1 MDNRNIPPDG
11 HGMSSEQA
19 TQPISTSA
27 IASALTTSLAPSP
40 ENTRPSQQT
49 RRLQLRNAGFRGQS
63 LPSRRISP
71 IWTCSVRSPEP
82 FGRVV
87 NDENSPNTLEKRL
100 AYGEDLPP
108 NPVSILQELNNSAR
122 RRRHPSDR
130 SIGAI
135 FQDNTATAP
144 ANENSPLSWYSE
156 TSNSNTPLQPRES
169 SISIMKLRDV
179 SFCGRTPPPLSSPL
193 AKQTKSRNGNRVH
206 HRTTSAEAT
215 KYIEHLESQLVAV
228 NTKLDSLMSPTSHR
242 ARAAKL
248 RALTTEARSLRQ
260 QLSEWE
266 QKFDERVQDERN
278 QLAEVEMTL
287 STRLQVLEDEV
298 ELKDNRV
305 RDLEWQMES
314 LKAQVKNA
322 EGLEAVNAD
331 LERRIEFLTNL
342 VVQSPTKLELCSAA
356 SSPSKADPRKRIA
369 PTGSMMPRVPPSPGS
384 KRLSLNI
391 GPDMYRYSRRSFGP
405 GFSPVQSPGTTPGLA
420 SRREQDI
427 SESFKKRR
435 TSSSIESGNSSSSFR
450 SPPASSSRPTSL
462 HSNGSFGAFSWGL
475 PLPPEPDAH
484 AKPSHKQRRMRRFPS
499 GGASLK
505 PLILPTAAGTPS
517 LPASAPIATTHQES
531 PQRDFSYVSIDPTVA
546 FLSAHEF
553 DSPTNT
559 PTQPG
564 RRRSTSVAQRE
575 TLTALEGRSSPFVD
589 KDDVSSIQSP
599 RSYSDDPLETVEEES
614 SDARPAK
621 KERPR
626 SLGEELAE
634 AGLLSVNSIDD
645 GPIPYSDQSTENVT
659 MPEVDPANIDAL
671 QSCLLSPQRHLREST
686 ESETTPRTR
695 TSPFKLHTPSPKSV
709 ASTDVATRHAYGLFT
724 RLKGLILSTKQDP
737 SDLARRL
744 IYNAW
749 VVGMAKLGGMGW
761 WLLGLVYGKRWR
773 KKNRV
778 ADVETTVEEVPAP
791 SSDWHH
797 ISPGSDGRKASEPYE
812 RRHLSNNAQT
822 TLGILNPLSRT
833 LYATPDPSRH
843 GKAKDPLILRHD
855 VHLVPCP
862 ECEQH
867 WSRRSLRLWFR
878 FSLAIV
884 LAVGLAIKDGPGSV
898 LEGCH
903 TSDEQE
909 YKRRQST
916 TQGSRSSS
924 AHRAKSIA
932 KTTSVMLKAHNTQ
945 RVMSTPSP
953 SSDNA
958 EEASRDLGQKDI
970 AMKDSAAPSQKRKVS
985 RLTTYTRD
993 FERTLI
999 KYNIEARGVRRVL
1012 PHECHTLTWRS
1023 YLQPFFLW
1031 SSVNLAAQNVTL
1043 GMLGPALFTLSFR
1056 DASLCA
1062 FFGSLIGATGVAYIT
1077 TFGPISG
1084 NRTLIFARYTF
1095 GWYPSKLL
1103 VILNLIV
1110 LLGYSM
1116 IDLVIA
1122 GQILSAVSVNDSMS
1136 IVVGIIVVAII
1147 GWLIT
1152 TFGISIFHTYQRY
1165 AFIPQLIAYSI
1176 LYGVSSHNYDLSSPS
1191 QGDNRTVIGSR
1202 ISFLSL
1208 TLAAAITYG
1217 GTAADYFVY
1226 YPPTTVPVALFSIS
1240 LISLLCSFT
1249 FTYCIGIGLASGIT
1263 AVPAYSTAYNKSQ
1276 GALIVAG
1283 FTESTSPGN
1292 FNTGF
1297 GKFLSV
1303 VVALGLVANLALPTY
1318 SSGIDFQVLGKN
1330 FQEVPRVVWNSVGV
1344 VVYTVCALAG
1354 RGHLAEIFT
1363 NFLALMGYWVI
1374 IWMGI
1379 TLQEQLLFR
1388 SRFGFKM
1395 GIGERGSR
1403 RGWGQSYDWTAWDQP
1418 SNLPYGTAAFIAF
1431 LVGWAGAILC
1441 MAQYWYIG
1449 PIAKLIG
1456 EHGAD
1461 MGNFVGLSWALITNN
1476 HNIIFSVVQIRTIA
1490 TYNRHS
1496 SKSLGYCFEHY
1507 LNTKIKHSLKNPAFA
1522 IMRVCALTPVT
1533 LLLLSPLTH
1542 AYTGDMTYYDPGMGS
1557 CGISSG
1563 PNDDVVALSVDTMKN
1578 SANPNAN
1585 FKCGSWIGI
1594 WNPYTKK
1601 KYSAKIVDTCQAC
1614 KKGDIDVSPALF
1626 KKIAPNG
1633 NGRVHGINWGG
1644 ERVGG

>member
-11 HGMSSEQA
+11 DRMSSEQA
-19 TQPISTSA
+19 TQPMSTSA

-40 ENTRPSQQT
+40 ENTRSSQQT

-63 LPSRRISP
+63 LPTRRISP

-122 RRRHPSDR
+122 GKRRTSNR
-130 SIGAI
+130 SVGTI
-135 FQDNTATAP
+135 FKDSTATAP
-144 ANENSPLSWYSE
+144 TDEDSALSWYSG
-156 TSNSNTPLQPRES
+156 TSNDNTPLQPQES
-169 SISIMKLRDV
+169 SISMMKLREV
-179 SFCGRTPPPLSSPL
+179 SFNGRTPPPLSSPL
-193 AKQTKSRNGNRVH
+193 AKQTKSRNSNRVH

-260 QLSEWE
+260 QISEWE
-266 QKFDERVQDERN
+266 HKFEERVQDERN

-287 STRLQVLEDEV
+287 TTRLQALEDEV
-298 ELKDNRV
+298 ELKDSRV
-305 RDLEWQMES
+305 RDLEWQLES
-314 LKAQVKNA
+314 LKAQVKDA

-369 PTGSMMPRVPPSPGS
+369 PTRSMMPRVPPSPGS

-391 GPDMYRYSRRSFGP
+391 GPDMYRRSRRSFGS
-405 GFSPVQSPGTTPGLA
+405 GCSPMQSPGTTPGFA
-420 SRREQDI
+420 SGKEQDHG
-427 SESFKKRR
+427 SESLKERR

-462 HSNGSFGAFSWGL
+462 HSNGSFGAYSWGL
-475 PLPPEPDAH
+475 PLPPEPEAN

-499 GGASLK
+499 GSASLK

-517 LPASAPIATTHQES
+517 LPASAPMATTDQET
-531 PQRDFSYVSIDPTVA
+531 PQRDFSYISIDPTIA

-553 DSPTNT
+553 SSPINT

-564 RRRSTSVAQRE
+564 RRRSTSSAQRE
-575 TLTALEGRSSPFVD
+575 TLTALEGRSTPSVD
-589 KDDVSSIQSP
+589 QDDVYSVQSP
-599 RSYSDDPLETVEEES
+599 RSYSDEPLETVEEES
-614 SDARPAK
+614 SDARPPK

-634 AGLLSVNSIDD
+634 AGLLSVNSIDE
-645 GPIPYSDQSTENVT
+645 GLIPYFDQCIENIKI
-659 MPEVDPANIDAL
+659 PEVNPAGTDAS
-671 QSCLLSPQRHLREST
+671 QSRLLSPQRQLRELT

-695 TSPFKLHTPSPKSV
+695 MSPVKLRTPSPKAL
-709 ASTDVATRHAYGLFT
+709 ASTGVATRHAYGLLT
-724 RLKGLILSTKQDP
+724 RLKGLILRTKQDP

-744 IYNAW
+744 IHNAW
-749 VVGMAKLGGMGW
+749 MVGVAKLGGIGW
-761 WLLGLVYGKRWR
+761 WLLGLVYGKRWQ
-773 KKNRV
+773 KKTRV
-778 ADVETTVEEVPAP
+778 ADVETTVEEIPAP
-791 SSDWHH
+791 SSDRPDV
-797 ISPGSDGRKASEPYE
+797 SAGLDGRKASKPYE
-812 RRHLSNNAQT
+812 NRHPSTNAAMT
-822 TLGILNPLSRT
+822 SRTLKSPSRT
-833 LYATPDPSRH
+833 LYATPDTSR
-843 GKAKDPLILRHD
+843 GGRVKDPLILRHD

-867 WSRRSLRLWFR
+867 SSRRSLRLWFR

-884 LAVGLAIKDGPGSV
+884 LAVGLAIKEGPGSV

-903 TSDEQE
+903 TSDEQV
-909 YKRRQST
+909 YQTQQDTCQSFRCISGNRAEST
-916 TQGSRSSS
+916 PSRITCGS
-924 AHRAKSIA
+924 
-932 KTTSVMLKAHNTQ
+932 
-945 RVMSTPSP
+945 VMSTPSP
-953 SSDNA
+953 TSDDS
-958 EEASRDLGQKDI
+958 EKASRDLDGKDVDI
-970 AMKDSAAPSQKRKVS
+970 KDSMDPSSNYNVHEQKEVPRSK
-985 RLTTYTRD
+985 LATYTRD

-1043 GMLGPALFTLSFR
+1043 GMLGPTLFVLSFR

-1062 FFGSLIGATGVAYIT
+1062 FFGSLIGATGVSYVA

-1176 LYGVSSHNYDLSSPS
+1176 LYGVSSHNYDLLTPS
-1191 QGDNRTVIGSR
+1191 QGDSRTVIGSR

-1226 YPPTTVPVALFSIS
+1226 YPPTTVPLALFSIS
-1240 LISLLCSFT
+1240 LMSLLCSFT

-1263 AVPAYSTAYNKSQ
+1263 AVPAYDTASHKSQ

-1283 FTESTSPGN
+1283 FTESTSPSN

-1330 FQEVPRVVWNSVGV
+1330 FQKVPRVIWNSVGV
-1344 VVYTVCALAG
+1344 VIYTVCALAG

-1379 TLQEQLLFR
+1379 TLQEQFIFR
-1388 SRFGFKM
+1388 SRFGFRM

-1403 RGWGQSYDWTAWDQP
+1403 RGWGQGYDWTAWDQP
-1418 SNLPYGTAAFIAF
+1418 DSLPHGIAAFIAF

-1441 MAQYWYIG
+1441 MAQYWYTG
-1449 PIAKLIG
+1449 PIARLVG

-1461 MGNFVGLSWALITNN
+1461 MGNFVGLSWALL
-1476 HNIIFSVVQIRTIA
+1476 VYPLLRW
-1490 TYNRHS
+1490 
-1496 SKSLGYCFEHY
+1496 LE
-1507 LNTKIKHSLKNPAFA
+1507 IKRF
-1522 IMRVCALTPVT
+1522 
-1533 LLLLSPLTH
+1533 
-1542 AYTGDMTYYDPGMGS
+1542 
-1557 CGISSG
+1557 
-1563 PNDDVVALSVDTMKN
+1563 
-1578 SANPNAN
+1578 
-1585 FKCGSWIGI
+1585 
-1594 WNPYTKK
+1594 
-1601 KYSAKIVDTCQAC
+1601 
-1614 KKGDIDVSPALF
+1614 
-1626 KKIAPNG
+1626 
-1633 NGRVHGINWGG
+1633 GR
-1644 ERVGG
+1644 